1 MTAYPPSGSGN
12 SKSSLGMPVSF
23 PHIYN
28 QRVYSSRYLYP
39 AKNVPGATNPVG
51 KHAGAYTP
59 HTDRYIYP
67 VDHTL
72 ESNRLINAGSW
83 GNSRYPTGRPFI
95 TFVSLGRRLQSAQPP
110 TQSRAYTRKGHVAKA
125 GAYTPPRPHSKYVYL
140 AEHSCAGAYTP
151 QNRR

>member
-23 PHIYN
+23 PHTYN
-28 QRVYSSRYLYP
+28 QRVYSSRCLYP

-59 HTDRYIYP
+59 HPDRYIYP

-95 TFVSLGRRLQSAQPP
+95 TFVSLGRRLQSAQP
-110 TQSRAYTRKGHVAKA
+110 QARIRAYTRFGLSQGRCIYPAL
-125 GAYTPPRPHSKYVYL
+125 TSSKHVYL
-140 AEHSCAGAYTP
+140 AETSLTQLDRHK
-151 QNRR
+151 